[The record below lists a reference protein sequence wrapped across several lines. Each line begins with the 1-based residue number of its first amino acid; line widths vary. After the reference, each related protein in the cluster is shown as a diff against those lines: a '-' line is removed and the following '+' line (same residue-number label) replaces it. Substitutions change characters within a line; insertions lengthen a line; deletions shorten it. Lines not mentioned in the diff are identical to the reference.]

1 MPNKSL
7 LMRLFL
13 PYLWITVVAVIAVGW
28 YGSHVMRQFYLDR
41 TAEDLEALA
50 RLCSMEMAK
59 DLSGGESDAIKALC
73 DRWGM
78 TLNTRITVILPS
90 GKVIGDSDE
99 DPQLMDNHLQRP
111 EIQEAF
117 AGAVG
122 RSTRY
127 STTLKEGRMYVAVAA
142 SGNGS
147 PAAVVRTSIP
157 VTAVNEELA
166 KIQEKI
172 IVTCL
177 LATGLIACVSL
188 WLSLRVARSLASV
201 SPSVEEEPV

>member
-1 MPNKSL
+1 MPKKSL

-13 PYLWITVVAVIAVGW
+13 PYLSITVVAVIAVGW
-28 YGSHVMRQFYLDR
+28 YGSHVMRQFYLDQ
-41 TAEDLEALA
+41 TAENLEARA

-59 DLSGGESDAIKALC
+59 DLSGGETDAIEALC

-201 SPSVEEEPV
+201 SPFVEE